1 MAITIP
7 HSFVSGTIAE
17 ASEMNANMTAI
28 SLYVNGLSDGTNIDS
43 SAITNAKLAT
53 NAVSTLKIADGAV
66 TYAKLDSTD
75 VPNTLAANDQIVL
88 ASQVFG

>member
-17 ASEMNANMTAI
+17 ASEANANFTAI
-28 SLYVNGLSDGTNIDS
+28 KNYVDGISDGTNIDS

>member
-28 SLYVNGLSDGTNIDS
+28 SLYVNGLSDGTNIDA
-43 SAITNAKLAT
+43 SAIINAKLAT

-75 VPNTLAANDQIVL
+75 VPNTLATNDQIVL

>member
-88 ASQVFG
+88 AGQVFG

>member
-43 SAITNAKLAT
+43 SVITNAKLAT

-88 ASQVFG
+88 AGQVFG

>member
-1 MAITIP
+1 MAIIIP

-43 SAITNAKLAT
+43 SVITNAKLAT

-66 TYAKLDSTD
+66 TYAKLDSS
-75 VPNTLAANDQIVL
+75 VAENDQIVL
-88 ASQVFG
+88 AGQVFG

>member
-7 HSFVSGTIAE
+7 HSFTNGNVAE
-17 ASEMNANMTAI
+17 ASEVNANFTEFK
-28 SLYVNGLSDGTNIDS
+28 LYVDGLSDGSNINS

-53 NAVSTLKIADGAV
+53 NAVSTLKIADGSV

-75 VPNTLAANDQIVL
+75 VPVNDQIIL
-88 ASQVFG
+88 AGQVFG

>member
-7 HSFVSGTIAE
+7 HAFVSGTIAE

-66 TYAKLDSTD
+66 TYAKLDSTE
-75 VPNTLAANDQIVL
+75 VPNTLATHDQIVI
-88 ASQVFG
+88 AGQVFG

>member
-43 SAITNAKLAT
+43 SVITNAKLAT